1 MYWGSKFYYGEIRDK
16 SGLPLNT
23 IFFGPIGSGFALF
36 ALFTEGFWKEKAL
49 RLKFIFFIF
58 VVIFEFLLWFILRHP
73 WNMIQS

>member
-1 MYWGSKFYYGEIRDK
+1 M
-16 SGLPLNT
+16 
-23 IFFGPIGSGFALF
+23 F